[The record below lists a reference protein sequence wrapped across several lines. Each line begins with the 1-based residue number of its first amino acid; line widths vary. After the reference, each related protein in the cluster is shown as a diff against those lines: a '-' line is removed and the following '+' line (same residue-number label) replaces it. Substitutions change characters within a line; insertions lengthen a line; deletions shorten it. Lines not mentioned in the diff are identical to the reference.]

1 MNIFFQHSQILIIFK
16 LLLLLLL
23 ISITISKFPDNITNP
38 ELIFSSNFLD
48 FNISNKTLL
57 RNYYNFGKRIC
68 IPHTIRIDKY
78 GKLFISIPRHLNE
91 NGEYIPG
98 TINILKNNQLY
109 PWPNEKENDFYNGMI
124 HSVAGFEINVDGY
137 LFLLNHINK
146 THNNIL
152 YYSPEG
158 KLLRIF
164 DLSNATKHLNHQSFL
179 SNIVVDLI
187 YNYAYIT
194 DTGILFNNSNN
205 TNIEN
210 TESNILVVNLE
221 KNLTLRT
228 IEDNICVYPNISYL
242 PKTSDININNI
253 GVYGLALDCSKRT
266 LYFSPVK
273 SNKLYSIRT
282 FKLQEER
289 TIRGET
295 DISSINKN
303 TAGFE
308 LTSSARGILYYTS
321 IEENAVLVNFYE
333 REYSFNI
340 IRKIGHELDKFNE
353 TKKEFPTSLTFN
365 GTTGYLFYLVNRHN
379 IFINDNINKK
389 LEDENNFQIY
399 KVFVHDRSYL
409 YSCNVSE
416 YMPSY
421 YWPIIVMISMIISF
435 YLIIFMK
442 KVGNIPINENEE
454 KDEEL
459 IKMD

>member
-38 ELIFSSNFLD
+38 ELVFSSNFLD

-91 NGEYIPG
+91 NGKYIPG
-98 TINILKNNQLY
+98 TINILKNNQLF
-109 PWPNEKENDFYNGMI
+109 PWPNEKENDYNNGMI

-205 TNIEN
+205 NIEN

-242 PKTSDININNI
+242 PKTDININNI

-379 IFINDNINKK
+379 IFINDNINKELK
-389 LEDENNFQIY
+389 DENNFQIY

-416 YMPSY
+416 YMPSF
-421 YWPIIVMISMIISF
+421 YWPIIVMISMIISY
-435 YLIIFMK
+435 YLIILMK
-442 KVGNIPINENEE
+442 KVGNIPIHENDE

-459 IKMD
+459 IKIE